1 MYYIQILDGKPVGYP
16 INEDILRQMNPNV
29 SFGYPITADDVRPL
43 GYAPFQMELPPQA
56 ERFKT
61 VVDAEPFFDGNVVMQ
76 KFEIRDM
83 GEQEIVAATQKAEDM
98 AKSRQRNLL
107 ISSDWTELPSVQ
119 TKHTEEWIAA
129 WADYRTLV
137 RDVDKQASWPFDLD
151 WPKEP
156 LIAN

>member
-1 MYYIQILDGKPVGYP
+1 
-16 INEDILRQMNPNV
+16 
-29 SFGYPITADDVRPL
+29 
-43 GYAPFQMELPPQA
+43 MELPPQA

-119 TKHTEEWIAA
+119 SKHTEEWIAA

-137 RDVDKQASWPFDLD
+137 RDVDKQATWPFDLD

-156 LIAN
+156 LVSN